1 MTKTLKFIGFLSG
14 LSLVIMIAFLMSGPS
29 SASAAAL
36 NRQLEIGMSGS
47 DVGAMQSYLA
57 EDVTIYPQ
65 GLITSYFGFLT
76 KSAVANFQ
84 SANGLPSVG
93 RVGPA
98 TLPILNEKMANNN
111 GGSGTTGSAPRI
123 GNVSVNASSNQ
134 ASISWTTNENAK
146 GVVYYD
152 NKPLVTYERLNS
164 ADVSGATAS
173 TDNNYHTNQYV
184 TLSNLQSNTTY
195 YYLIYT
201 TDQQGN
207 VSVTWPTSF
216 RTTN

>member
-1 MTKTLKFIGFLSG
+1 MTKTLNLTHFLFG
-14 LSLVIMIAFLMSGPS
+14 TSLIIMAFFLMSSPVS
-29 SASAAAL
+29 TSAETI
-36 NRQLEIGMSGS
+36 NRQLELGMSGS
-47 DVGAMQSYLA
+47 DISAMQSYFA
-57 EDVTIYPQ
+57 EDPTIYPQ
-65 GLITSYFGFLT
+65 GLVTGYFGFLT

-98 TLPILNEKMANNN
+98 TLPILNAKMSSGNS
-111 GGSGTTGSAPRI
+111 GGTSGSAPSI
-123 GNVSVNASSNQ
+123 SNVTINASSDR
-134 ASISWTTNENAK
+134 AVISWITNENAR
-146 GVVYYD
+146 GLVYYD
-152 NKPLVTYERLNS
+152 NKPLVTYEHLNS
-164 ADVSGATAS
+164 ADVSGATVRV
-173 TDNNYHTNQYV
+173 DNNYHVYQNIPLT
-184 TLSNLQSNTTY
+184 NLQSNTTY